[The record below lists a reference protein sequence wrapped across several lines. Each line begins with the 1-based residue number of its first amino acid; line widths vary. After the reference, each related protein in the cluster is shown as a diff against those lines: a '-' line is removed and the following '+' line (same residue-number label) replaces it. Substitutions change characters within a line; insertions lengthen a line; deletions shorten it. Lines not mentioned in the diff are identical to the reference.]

1 MVRGRLLQAEM
12 SPHSSRLK
20 TSSGIFSV
28 MQGRVDTFNVSLWLE
43 LSDAIIQLVA
53 SSSRSRVTGFPPSPG
68 GKASPSVTPLTIR
81 IQCSSPC
88 GSISTASR
96 PLSNGTKTSGLVV
109 EHRLILSLSR
119 SDLQIENC
127 RLESAIAPR
136 VSASAS
142 LPSMLMLSLGLR
154 QIFSSNVWSLKSPN
168 SVILAPTPPMG
179 RYVCQFGPLS
189 VHSLTGFRVTRMRG
203 PGASA
208 ICNCVWKKFPT
219 PSNSRVERSI
229 SISGARRLI

>member
-1 MVRGRLLQAEM
+1 M
-12 SPHSSRLK
+12 SPRSSRLK

-28 MQGRVDTFNVSLWLE
+28 MQGRVDTFSVSLWFG
-43 LSDAIIQLVA
+43 LSDAIVQLVA
-53 SSSRSRVTGFPPSPG
+53 SSSRSRVTGLPPSPGPG

-81 IQCSSPC
+81 IQFSSPC
-88 GSISTASR
+88 GSISTACR
-96 PLSNGTKTSGLVV
+96 PVSNGTKTSGLVV

-127 RLESAIAPR
+127 RLESVIAPR

-142 LPSMLMLSLGLR
+142 LPSIMMLSLGLR
-154 QIFSSNVWSLKSPN
+154 QIFRSNVWSLKSPN
-168 SVILAPTPPMG
+168 SVILALTPPMG

-189 VHSLTGFRVTRMRG
+189 VHSLTGFRMTRMRR